1 MGDVPTLRIRF
12 RRIGWDAPR
21 GGIDFG
27 KDEVRLFVW
36 DDALGEIESDIYRGY
51 GKAKKYARQK
61 DFLYF
66 ERFVLRNCHF

>member
-36 DDALGEIESDIYRGY
+36 DDALGEIESHINRSY
-51 GKAKKYARQK
+51 GKGKQYARQNYFL
-61 DFLYF
+61 DFA
-66 ERFVLRNCHF
+66 